1 MKYLTYTLLAV
12 ALLATACST
21 KKSESEEKKETTCTY
36 GLDLNSV
43 SFGWTAYKFNTKA
56 PVKGTFNDI
65 QVQADS
71 AAASLAELLQSVHVS
86 IATNSVNSNDPVRDA
101 KISQFFFGTMAA
113 TDVIKAAFVKADS
126 SSATASLTMNELTVD
141 IPGTLTLSGDTLT
154 FQATID
160 LNAFN
165 GADAVAKLNE
175 VCQEKHTGQDGVSK
189 LWDVVDVSAKA
200 VVKTNCQ

>member
-1 MKYLTYTLLAV
+1 MKYLTYTLVAV
-12 ALLATACST
+12 ALLATACSAN
-21 KKSESEEKKETTCTY
+21 KEEGESKKETTCTY
-36 GLDLNSV
+36 RLDMNTV
-43 SFGWTAYKFNTKA
+43 AFGWTAYKFNTKA

-71 AAASLAELLQSVHVS
+71 AAESLADLLQSVRFNIS
-86 IATNSVNSNDPVRDA
+86 TNSVNSNDPVRDA

-113 TDVIKAAFVKADS
+113 TDAIKGSFVKADS

-141 IPGTLTLSGDTLT
+141 VPGTLSISGDTLT

-165 GADAVAKLNE
+165 GADALAKLNE
-175 VCQEKHTGQDGVSK
+175 VCHEKHTGEDGVSK
-189 LWDVVDVSAKA
+189 LWDVVDVTAKA

>member
-1 MKYLTYTLLAV
+1 MKYLTYTLVAV
-12 ALLATACST
+12 ALLGTACSNQ
-21 KKSESEEKKETTCTY
+21 KKEGEDNKETTCTY
-36 GLDLNSV
+36 GLDMNSV
-43 SFGWTAYKFNTKA
+43 AFGWTAYKFNTKA

-71 AAASLAELLQSVHVS
+71 AAESLSDLMQSVRFN
-86 IATNSVNSNDPVRDA
+86 ITTNSVNSNDPVRDA
-101 KISQFFFGTMAA
+101 KISQFFFGTMTA
-113 TDVIKAAFVKADS
+113 TDAIKGAFVKADS

-141 IPGTLTLSGDTLT
+141 IPGTISISGDTLI

-175 VCQEKHTGQDGVSK
+175 VCQEKHTGEDGVSK
-189 LWDVVDVSAKA
+189 LWDVVDVTAKA